1 MLAKRGLIRRYGVT
15 KMNKVKPKTLTRQS
29 EIRKTC
35 RGISHMSIDDQ
46 IGKISELLTCL
57 GNANTA
63 QFVLDR
69 IPNDYLYLNDI
80 FE

>member
-1 MLAKRGLIRRYGVT
+1 MT
-15 KMNKVKPKTLTRQS
+15 
-29 EIRKTC
+29 
-35 RGISHMSIDDQ
+35 IDDQ
-46 IGKISELLTCL
+46 IASLSELLTCL
-57 GNANTA
+57 GNANTS

>member
-1 MLAKRGLIRRYGVT
+1 MASWTDIYNHLAT
-15 KMNKVKPKTLTRQS
+15 NFD
-29 EIRKTC
+29 
-35 RGISHMSIDDQ
+35 SHMSIDDQ

>member
-1 MLAKRGLIRRYGVT
+1 MLAKRGLIRKHGVT
-15 KMNKVKPKTLTRQS
+15 KMNKVKAKTLQRQA

-35 RGISHMSIDDQ
+35 RAISHMSIDDE
-46 IGKISELLTCL
+46 ITDLSELLTCL
-57 GNANTA
+57 GNANTSE
-63 QFVLDR
+63 FVLER